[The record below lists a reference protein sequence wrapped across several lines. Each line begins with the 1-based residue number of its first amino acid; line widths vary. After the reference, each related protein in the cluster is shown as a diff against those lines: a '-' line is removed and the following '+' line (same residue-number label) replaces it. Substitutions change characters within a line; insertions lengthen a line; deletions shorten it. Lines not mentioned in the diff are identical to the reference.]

1 MQQYQLYINGEF
13 IDNGDRGMI
22 DVIDPST
29 EEVIGQVP
37 KATPEDVSAAVDAA
51 YEAQKEWGK
60 LPAIERANYVRKVS
74 DALKDKVEF
83 FTELL
88 EREQGKN
95 PSLAAI
101 EAGFVPAYMDYMCE
115 WARRIEGEVIESD
128 APNETII
135 LKKMPIGVAVGIL
148 PWNFP
153 YFLIARKMAPALVAG
168 NTIVMKASSDTP
180 MVTYEFAK
188 ILHECGLPKGV
199 FNVVSGSGAT
209 VGNSLCDNPKV
220 GIVSMTGSEQVGATI
235 MEHCAKNI
243 TKVSLELGGKA
254 PAIVMGDADL
264 EKAAQCIVD
273 SRVGNT
279 GQICN
284 QAERVYV
291 QEDVAEEFTRIVI
304 EKMSKIRSGIPYEDP
319 TCDMGPMINRAQVE
333 GVHAKVQHAVEQ
345 GATLA
350 LGGEFDT
357 EVNGGKGFFY
367 KATVLTNCTQDMD
380 IMHEETFGPVLPICT
395 FKTFDEAVEYAND
408 SEYGLASSI
417 YTQNLDYMM
426 RAINEIHFG
435 ETYVNRWNFE
445 AMNGF
450 HQGVRKSGLGGDD
463 GKHGFDEFMESH
475 ICYIS
480 YDQNKQ

>member
-13 IDNGDRGMI
+13 IDNADRDMI

-37 KATPEDVSAAVDAA
+37 KATPADVDAAVNAA
-51 YEAQKEWGK
+51 YEAQKSWGK

-74 DALKDKVEF
+74 DALKDKVDF

-95 PSLAAI
+95 PALAAI

-128 APNETII
+128 DPHETVI

-168 NTIVMKASSDTP
+168 NTIVLKASSDTP
-180 MVTYEFAK
+180 MVTYEFTK

-199 FNVVSGSGAT
+199 FNVVSGSGST
-209 VGNSLCDNPKV
+209 VGNALCDNPKV
-220 GIVSMTGSEQVGATI
+220 GIVSMTGSVEVGATI

-254 PAIVMGDADL
+254 PAIVMADADL

-291 QEDVAEEFTRIVI
+291 QESVAEEFTKIVL
-304 EKMSKIRSGIPYEDP
+304 EKMAKIRSGIPYADP

-333 GVHAKVQHAVEQ
+333 AVHERVQRAVKQ

-350 LGGEFDT
+350 LGGDFDT

-367 KATVLTNCTQDMD
+367 KATVLTGCTQDMD

-395 FKTFDEAVEYAND
+395 FKTMDEAIEYAND
-408 SEYGLASSI
+408 SEFGLASSI

-480 YDQNKQ
+480 YDGNKQ